1 MTCMPV
7 CDRCSEN
14 SIYLR
19 RSSGQRFCSEHF
31 VEYFEKKVKKTV
43 LKERMIE
50 RGEKTGVALSG
61 GKDSTTVLKILTKMG
76 FEVCAIL
83 IDEGI
88 EGYRKKTIKYAKEL
102 CKKLEV
108 RLHVVSFKEAFGH
121 TLDEIKENAPEN
133 ACTYCGVFR
142 RMLLNKK
149 AGQLGLDKLATG
161 HNLDDETQAILMN
174 YIRADLNRLIRLGIS
189 SDKKGMVKRIKPL
202 KEMPEKEVALFT
214 HLKGLDVS
222 FDECPYQISFRSGIR
237 DFINQLEDENPGI
250 KFSILRGYQ
259 KIFPYISKHELQ
271 KLKRCERCGG
281 PSSQKTCKAC
291 KLLDTIK
298 ARDKGRDK

>member
-1 MTCMPV
+1 MPV

-19 RSSGQRFCSEHF
+19 RSSGQRFCREHF

-88 EGYRKKTIKYAKEL
+88 GGYREKTLKDAKEL
-102 CKKLEV
+102 CKTLEV

-121 TLDEIKENAPEN
+121 TLDEIKKNAPEN

-174 YIRADLNRLIRLGIS
+174 YVRADLNRLIRLGMS
-189 SDKKGMVKRIKPL
+189 SDKMGMVKRIKPL

-237 DFINQLEDENPGI
+237 DFINRLEDENPGI

-281 PSSQKTCKAC
+281 PSSQKTCKTC

>member
-1 MTCMPV
+1 MPV
-7 CDRCSEN
+7 CDRCSET

-31 VEYFEKKVKKTV
+31 IEYFEKKVKKTV

-88 EGYRKKTIKYAKEL
+88 EGYREKTIKDAKKL

-121 TLDEIKENAPEN
+121 TLDEIKKNAPEN

-174 YIRADLNRLIRLGIS
+174 YIRADLNRLVRLGIS

-237 DFINQLEDENPGI
+237 DFINRLEDENPGI

-281 PSSQKTCKAC
+281 PSSQKTCKTC